1 MSEKSKTA
9 SWITDAL
16 TKNLGFKALA
26 VVLALVFF
34 YTRETESI
42 SHRTLSIPVIA
53 MLDPAEDRIL
63 VSGFPEQ
70 VTLRLQGPVS
80 VLKELRGQD
89 VGPAVVPIKEIK
101 EHQFRFTRQNFNL
114 PDAAKITMIYPES
127 VPVQFED
134 RIQKKVPLIVEVKGM
149 PAPGRYLSEEITIA
163 PEKVNI
169 TGARSS
175 VEYIT
180 DWDTEP
186 VFVDELGPG
195 KHVIDL
201 TLAPPKLANVFIEH
215 EPTATVTIEV
225 LQREMAKWIRKVPVG
240 VEGIDPAGITMKP
253 PTISVYVSGPEEV
266 IHPLNVDMLN
276 FYTTLTDEELITV
289 GSYPKVIEHAAP
301 PAGVS
306 FVKIVPSKAIVI
318 NRSPAALKAEQ
329 TD

>member
-1 MSEKSKTA
+1 MSEKSKTTEWF
-9 SWITDAL
+9 SDAL

-26 VVLALVFF
+26 IVLALVFF

-53 MLDPAEDRIL
+53 MLDPAEERIL

-89 VGPAVVPIKEIK
+89 VGPAVVPIQEIRDK
-101 EHQFRFTRQNFNL
+101 QFRFTRQNFNL

-134 RIQKKVPLIVEVKGM
+134 RIQKKVPLLVEIKGM
-149 PAPGRYLSEEITIA
+149 PAPGRFLSETITIA
-163 PEKVNI
+163 PEKVSI
-169 TGARSS
+169 SGARSS
-175 VEYIT
+175 VQHIEN
-180 DWDTEP
+180 WDTEP

-240 VEGIDPAGITMKP
+240 VEGIDPVGITMKP
-253 PTISVYVSGPEEV
+253 PTISVYVKGPEEV
-266 IHPLNVDMLN
+266 VKFLDVDMLN
-276 FYTTLTDEELITV
+276 FYCTLTDEELITV
-289 GSYPKVIEHAAP
+289 GSYPKVIEHAVP
-301 PAGVS
+301 PEGVS

-318 NRSPAALKAEQ
+318 NRSPAALKAEAE
-329 TD
+329 D

>member
-1 MSEKSKTA
+1 MSEKSKPAT
-9 SWITDAL
+9 WIGDAL

-89 VGPAVVPIKEIK
+89 VGPAVVPITEIR
-101 EHQFRFTRQNFNL
+101 ENQFRFTRQNFNL
-114 PDAAKITMIYPES
+114 PDQAKITMIYPES

-134 RIQKKVPLIVEVKGM
+134 RVEKKVPLIVEIKGM
-149 PAPGRYLSEEITIA
+149 PAPGRYLSEKITIA
-163 PEKVNI
+163 PRTVTI
-169 TGARSS
+169 SGARSS
-175 VEYIT
+175 VEFIQ

-201 TLAPPKLANVFIEH
+201 TLAPPKLANVFLEH
-215 EPTATVTIEV
+215 EPTATVTLEV
-225 LQREMAKWIRKVPVG
+225 LQREMSKWIRKIPVG

-253 PTISVYVSGPEEV
+253 PSISVYVKGPEEV
-266 IHPLNVDMLN
+266 VKFLDVDMLN
-276 FYTTLTDEELITV
+276 FFCTLTDEELITV
-289 GSYPKVIEHAAP
+289 GSYPKAIEHAEP
-301 PAGVS
+301 PEGVS

-329 TD
+329 GD